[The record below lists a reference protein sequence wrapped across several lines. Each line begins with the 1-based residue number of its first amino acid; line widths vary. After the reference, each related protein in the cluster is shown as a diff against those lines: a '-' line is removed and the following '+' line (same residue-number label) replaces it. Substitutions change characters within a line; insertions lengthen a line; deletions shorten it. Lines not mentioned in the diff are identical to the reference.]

1 MAGTKRVFA
10 FILCFSILIH
20 LGCAKYVSKEEL
32 GLLNSK
38 REEVHKLEKVVKAL
52 KEEQQSLLNEQNKL
66 SDELLNCKVKKEQV
80 ILNLI
85 ELMNRERIK

>member
-1 MAGTKRVFA
+1 MAETKRVFA
-10 FILCFSILIH
+10 FILCLSILIH

-32 GLLNSK
+32 ELLNSK

-66 SDELLNCKVKKEQV
+66 NDELLNCKVKKEQV

>member
-1 MAGTKRVFA
+1 MTEVKRVFA

-32 GLLNSK
+32 ELLNSK
-38 REEVHKLEKVVKAL
+38 REEVHKLEKIVKAL
-52 KEEQQSLLNEQNKL
+52 KEEQQILFNEQNKL
-66 SDELLNCKVKKEQV
+66 NNELLNCKVKKEQV

-85 ELMNRERIK
+85 ELMNRDRIK